1 MSARRLFEKM
11 SYTQKK
17 LVLVMLLYKMPLLC
31 GYSLMVKLQP
41 SKLITRVRFPLP
53 APFFLIIH
61 LHHISLIMKARFGSQ
76 MLLCTF
82 CLAFAG
88 MFPGVAQGAADLAS
102 RPNTPVNQSDKPTKA
117 ESALIQKM
125 TAIVQA
131 GQKAGALNVSAVA
144 AVFAEAAKMKVTDT
158 VMAQLVAIP
167 VAAFPANAPQVAAAA
182 VKSYGAGVTTE
193 QVRNIVKS
201 AVAAHP
207 HPYASVAPIAAE
219 VTKVLGDSPV
229 AAEMKGIAVEIAGMT
244 PDNPLEPVTI
254 QEDGLTKESGDD
266 EAGGALVLPGG
277 TPIGG
282 TPTSPEPVSNP
293 SGN

>member
-1 MSARRLFEKM
+1 M

-17 LVLVMLLYKMPLLC
+17 LVLVMLLYKMASLC

-88 MFPGVAQGAADLAS
+88 MFSGVAQGGDRMILSSDAQPTAA
-102 RPNTPVNQSDKPTKA
+102 KEPTKA
-117 ESALIQKM
+117 EAALIQKM
-125 TAIVQA
+125 VAIVQA
-131 GQKAGALNVSAVA
+131 GQKAGALNVAAVA
-144 AVFAEAAKMKVTDT
+144 AVFAEAAKINVTDV
-158 VMAQLVAIP
+158 VMAKLVAIP

-182 VKSYGAGVTTE
+182 VKSYGAGVTAA

-207 HPYASVAPIAAE
+207 HHYASVAPISAE

-229 AAEMKGIAVEIAGMT
+229 AAEMQNIAVEIAGLT
-244 PDNPLEPVTI
+244 PDNPLQPVTI
-254 QEDGLTKESGDD
+254 LEDGLIMESGD
-266 EAGGALVLPGG
+266 EESGGALVLPGG

-282 TPTSPEPVSNP
+282 TPTSPDPVSDP